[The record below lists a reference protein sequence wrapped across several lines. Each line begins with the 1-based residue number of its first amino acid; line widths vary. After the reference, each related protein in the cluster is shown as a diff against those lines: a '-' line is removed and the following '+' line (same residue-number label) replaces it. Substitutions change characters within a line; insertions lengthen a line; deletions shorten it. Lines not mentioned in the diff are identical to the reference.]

1 MQSNQKLLQLACAT
15 LLLGGLAFISLP
27 SGGLAQTPSASS
39 ASINLTEATI
49 KALQQALNSQGIPI
63 TVSGVFNDETRV
75 AIRKYQTQHHLPVTG
90 DPDKATLDKLGVRVS
105 AAPAEQTTAQAA
117 SPSAAGATPPQ
128 AGGMMMNCPM
138 MSGQMAAMTQMT
150 QMMQNMTQMMQN
162 MMQMMQG
169 QMQTGQMPSGSMQPS
184 QVMPGGMSR

>member
-1 MQSNQKLLQLACAT
+1 MQNNRKLLQLVCAT
-15 LLLGGLAFISLP
+15 LLLGGLALISVP

-39 ASINLTEATI
+39 ASINLNEATI

-63 TVSGVFNDETRV
+63 TATGVLNDETRAAV
-75 AIRKYQTQHHLPVTG
+75 RKYQTQHHLPVTG
-90 DPDKATLDKLGVRVS
+90 DPDKATLDKLGVRMS

-138 MSGQMAAMTQMT
+138 MSDQMAAMM
-150 QMMQNMTQMMQN
+150 QMMQN

-169 QMQTGQMPSGSMQPS
+169 QMQTGQMPGGSMQPG
-184 QVMPGGMSR
+184 QMTPGGMSR